1 MNMLVKFVEMR
12 FEVVLLSILPRSAT
26 GLSFGTRIRPSQ
38 TENTLFFSATT
49 SKKLESLKH
58 EHWQIRITVMADFQ
72 KKKSNICNNL
82 VTLLKQGILYP
93 K

>member
-1 MNMLVKFVEMR
+1 MHMLVKFVEMR

-26 GLSFGTRIRPSQ
+26 ALLKLSFGTRIRPSQ

-72 KKKSNICNNL
+72 KKKIQYL
-82 VTLLKQGILYP
+82 Q
-93 K
+93 